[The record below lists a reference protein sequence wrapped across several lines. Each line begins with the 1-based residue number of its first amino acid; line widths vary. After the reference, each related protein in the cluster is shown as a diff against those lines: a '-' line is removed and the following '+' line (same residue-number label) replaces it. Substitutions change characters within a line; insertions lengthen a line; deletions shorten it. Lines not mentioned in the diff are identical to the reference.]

1 LDKKYNNEIESI
13 NTFNDTRM
21 FQDLFEQSLD
31 GIVLT
36 STGFKKF
43 LIMKFYGKLYRK
55 KLLNLSILPLNGN
68 NFVLKATPLASFS
81 A

>member
-1 LDKKYNNEIESI
+1 
-13 NTFNDTRM
+13 
-21 FQDLFEQSLD
+21 
-31 GIVLT
+31 
-36 STGFKKF
+36 
-43 LIMKFYGKLYRK
+43 MKFYGKLYRK